1 MRDFMIVGLTGPTGA
16 GKSTVSHVFREAG
29 FRVINADEVARS
41 VMQPGSVCAQQL
53 AIAFGSDIILE
64 DGNINRRLLA
74 GRAFSSPENTW
85 LLSEITH
92 PGIFL
97 KTLAMCR
104 SFIDSGDKR
113 IVFDAPVLFES
124 NSDLMC
130 DSVVCVTAPRE
141 VRAQRL
147 MKRDNLTREE
157 IERRISAQQ
166 PDEFYMQRSDFTID
180 GGAELEEVKESVRKV
195 IAQMM

>member
-1 MRDFMIVGLTGPTGA
+1 
-16 GKSTVSHVFREAG
+16 
-29 FRVINADEVARS
+29 
-41 VMQPGSVCAQQL
+41 
-53 AIAFGSDIILE
+53 
-64 DGNINRRLLA
+64 
-74 GRAFSSPENTW
+74 
-85 LLSEITH
+85 
-92 PGIFL
+92 
-97 KTLAMCR
+97 MCR

-195 IAQMM
+195 IAQML